1 MEEAKVQVGFI
12 ICSGFATANQWLDGD
27 LKPGHLRRGQR
38 MVLAVW
44 LNGKAFAYFK
54 NKSPVLFLSTTKE
67 IGVPFLSFH

>member
-38 MVLAVW
+38 MALAV
-44 LNGKAFAYFK
+44 
-54 NKSPVLFLSTTKE
+54 
-67 IGVPFLSFH
+67 